1 MRTVEDETGK
11 RYLLVKQSSE
21 SSRVRDPETG
31 EERHVPND
39 TIETVEGASPLA
51 TAAATVD
58 EPLRRVL
65 TACHDE
71 QALGLLF
78 ELDERGPT
86 DVRVLLA
93 RYDLCES
100 DLHGI
105 VAEFRAAGLVAET
118 TVPGGRGYE
127 TTDDASAALATLRG
141 E

>member
-1 MRTVEDETGK
+1 MRTVEDETGT

-31 EERHVPND
+31 EEQHVPND
-39 TIETVEGASPLA
+39 TIETVDGASPLA
-51 TAAATVD
+51 TAATAVD
-58 EPLRRVL
+58 DAVRRVL

-71 QALGLLF
+71 RALGLLL
-78 ELDERGPT
+78 ELDEAGPT
-86 DVRVLLA
+86 DVRVLLD

-105 VAEFRAAGLVAET
+105 VAEFRAAGLVDET
-118 TVPGGRGYE
+118 AVPGGRGYE
-127 TTDDASAALATLRG
+127 TTPATREALATLRG

>member
-1 MRTVEDETGK
+1 METVEDEDGR
-11 RYLLVKQSSE
+11 RYLLVKRSSD

-31 EERHVPND
+31 EEHHVPND
-39 TIETVEGASPLA
+39 TIETVDGTSPLA
-51 TAAATVD
+51 TAATVVD
-58 EPLRRVL
+58 EPLREVL
-65 TACHDE
+65 TAAHDE
-71 QALGLLF
+71 RALGLLL

-86 DVRVLLA
+86 DVRVLLD

-105 VAEFRAAGLVAET
+105 VAEFRAAGLVSET

-127 TTDDASAALATLRG
+127 TTTRASEALATLRD